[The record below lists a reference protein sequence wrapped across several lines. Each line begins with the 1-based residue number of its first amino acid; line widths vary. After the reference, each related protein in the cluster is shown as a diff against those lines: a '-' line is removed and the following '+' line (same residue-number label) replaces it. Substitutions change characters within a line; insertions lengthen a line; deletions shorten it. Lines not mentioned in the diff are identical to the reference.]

1 MDSPNPRKLSF
12 SRTLARVI
20 GMAVRRTP
28 FAFAFFLLIGLSVS
42 VMNLLVF
49 HQLRIALSALAD
61 PELQGGVL
69 SAILIL
75 GAVILARDFLGCIT
89 DLVCLYF
96 QGKLQGS
103 ATELMSEKAARLEL
117 IDFETLDANE
127 RLELAKAGIQ
137 GALSTLIY
145 SLYPIMGFISAAMV
159 AAYVYTLSP
168 LLAVVVP
175 LIFLPRI
182 ASYLIQGSRYYRL
195 DRKTVPTLREFRY
208 LERCLTDREYFKETR
223 TLGIAAHLLQ
233 RYGSAI
239 RLFNARHWRE
249 ALHLGGID
257 LGLNLL
263 VLLGYGG
270 SFLLAAVLLAG
281 GSIGIG
287 GFGTVVYAL
296 TRLTLSSQSIMDMV
310 GRSLRDSARA
320 AHLIE
325 FLQRG
330 EGRPADRGTADGISG
345 TITARGVTFTYPGAA
360 AASVADVDLSI
371 PRGATVALV
380 GANGAGKTTLAK
392 LLLGLY
398 VPTGGEVRRG
408 TVDTGAA
415 GRDRVRERTS
425 AVFQNFQRYQVTLRE
440 NVTLADVMT
449 GADETALRQALTE
462 GGVPRELWRAQGGLD
477 LMLSREFGER
487 DLSLGEWQRL
497 AIARGLFRG
506 HDTVVLDEPTA
517 SIDPLEESAL
527 YERFIE
533 VCAGRTAI
541 IVTHRLGSAR
551 FADRVLVMENGR
563 IVETGTHDDLIATGG
578 LYHRMFT
585 AQAAWYERS

>member
-1 MDSPNPRKLSF
+1 MDYNKGSF
-12 SRTLARVI
+12 PRTLAKVM
-20 GMAVRRTP
+20 GMAARRTP
-28 FAFAFFLLIGLSVS
+28 LALVAFVVICMFVSVS
-42 VMNLLVF
+42 ELLVF
-49 HQLRIALSALAD
+49 QRLQIALSTFSSLD
-61 PELQGGVL
+61 IEDDVL
-69 SAILIL
+69 HAVLIL
-75 GAVILARDFLGCIT
+75 GAVILVRDLLRCVA
-89 DLVCLYF
+89 DLVGIYF
-96 QGKLQGS
+96 QGRLRGS
-103 ATELMSEKAARLEL
+103 ATELMNEKAARLEL

-127 RLELAKAGIQ
+127 RLDLAKAGIH
-137 GALSTLIY
+137 GALSTLLY
-145 SLYPIMGFISAAMV
+145 SLYPIMSFIWFAMV
-159 AAYVYTLSP
+159 AGYVYSLSP

-175 LIFLPRI
+175 LIFMPRV

-208 LERCLTDREYFKETR
+208 LERCLVDREYFKETR
-223 TLGIAAHLLQ
+223 TLGIASHLLH

-239 RLFNARHWRE
+239 RLFNAKHWRE
-249 ALHLGGID
+249 ALQLGGVD

-263 VLLGYGG
+263 VLIGYGG
-270 SFLLAAVLLAG
+270 SFVLAAVLLVG
-281 GSIGIG
+281 GSIGVG
-287 GFGTVVYAL
+287 AFAAVVYAL
-296 TRLTLSSQSIMDMV
+296 TRLTLLSQTVMDLI
-310 GRSLRDSARA
+310 GRSFRDSARA

-325 FLQRG
+325 FLLRG
-330 EGRPADRGTADGISG
+330 EGRPADRATTAGISG

-360 AASVADVDLSI
+360 VASVADVDLSI
-371 PRGATVALV
+371 PRGSTVALV

-398 VPTGGEVRRG
+398 VPTGGEVHRG
-408 TVDTGAA
+408 TVDTRAA
-415 GRDRVRERTS
+415 GRDQVGERTS
-425 AVFQNFQRYQVTLRE
+425 AVFQNFQRYQMTLRE
-440 NVTLADVMT
+440 NVTLADIAT
-449 GADETALRQALTE
+449 EANETALRQALTE
-462 GGVPRELWRAQGGLD
+462 GGVPRELWHTRGGLD

-497 AIARGLFRG
+497 AIARGLFRS

-527 YERFIE
+527 YQRFID
-533 VCAGRTAI
+533 VCASRTAI

-563 IVETGTHDDLIATGG
+563 IVETGTHDELIAAGG